1 MAIKHNQQIPHN
13 HFRKDWQRR
22 VRVHFDQPGRKLRRR
37 NARLSKAAA
46 VAPRPVDKLRPI
58 VRCPTLKYNRR
69 VRAGRGFT
77 ITELKV
83 GYSATGTGWEWSLTI
98 AQEAGIPRKL
108 APTIG
113 ISVDPRRQNLSTE
126 SLAVNVE
133 RLKAY
138 QARLILFPRK
148 LGQHKK
154 GDASKEDVSAA
165 KNTISSFKLGLPIV
179 NAAAG
184 VSEIKKSELPTP
196 VEGGAYRKLRDAR
209 SEHRNQGK
217 RDKRAKEKADE
228 AAAAKK

>member
-58 VRCPTLKYNRR
+58 VRCPTIKYNRR

-77 ITELKV
+77 LAELK
-83 GYSATGTGWEWSLTI
+83 
-98 AQEAGIPRKL
+98 EAGIPRKL

-113 ISVDPRRQNLSTE
+113 ISVDARRQNLSME
-126 SLAVNVE
+126 SLATNVE

-138 QARLILFPRK
+138 RARLILFPRRA
-148 LGQHKK
+148 GQHKK
-154 GDASKEDVSAA
+154 DDASKEEVSAA
-165 KNTISSFKLGLPIV
+165 NKAEHMKHTKMALPIV
-179 NAAAG
+179 NVESG
-184 VSEIKKSELPTP
+184 IKEIKKDDMPEP
-196 VEGGAYRKLRDAR
+196 VEGGAYKKLREAR
-209 SEHRNQGK
+209 SEARLVGK
-217 RDKRAKEKADE
+217 REKRAKEKADE

>member
-37 NARLSKAAA
+37 NSRLAKAAA

-58 VRCPTLKYNRR
+58 VRCPTIKYNRR

-77 ITELKV
+77 LTELK
-83 GYSATGTGWEWSLTI
+83 
-98 AQEAGIPRKL
+98 EAGIPRKL

-138 QARLILFPRK
+138 RARLILFPRK

-154 GDASKEDVSAA
+154 GDASKEEVSNVKDVV
-165 KNTISSFKLGLPIV
+165 SSVRSGLPIT
-179 NAAAG
+179 NAESGFA
-184 VSEIKKSELPTP
+184 EIKKGDVPSA

-209 SEHRNQGK
+209 AEARNLGK
-217 RDKRAKEKADE
+217 REKRAKEKADE

>member
-37 NARLSKAAA
+37 NARLAKASA

-77 ITELKV
+77 LTELK
-83 GYSATGTGWEWSLTI
+83 
-98 AQEAGIPRKL
+98 EAGIPRKL

-126 SLAVNVE
+126 SLVANVD

-138 QARLILFPRK
+138 RARLILFPRK
-148 LGQHKK
+148 VGQYKK
-154 GDASKEDVSAA
+154 GDATKEEVSGA
-165 KNTISSFKLGLPIV
+165 KNTLSSVRSGLPIV
-179 NAAAG
+179 NVEAG
-184 VSEIKKSELPTP
+184 FSEIKKGDVPAAI
-196 VEGGAYRKLRDAR
+196 EGGAFRKLRVSR
-209 SEHRNQGK
+209 SDQRNAGK
-217 RDKRAKEKADE
+217 REKRAREKADE

>member
-37 NARLSKAAA
+37 NARLAKASA

-58 VRCPTLKYNRR
+58 VRCPTIRYNRR

-77 ITELKV
+77 LEELK
-83 GYSATGTGWEWSLTI
+83 
-98 AQEAGIPRKL
+98 EAGIPRKL

-126 SLAVNVE
+126 SLAANVA
-133 RLKAY
+133 RLKEY
-138 QARLILFPRK
+138 RARLILFPRK
-148 LGQHKK
+148 LGQHKQ
-154 GDASKEDVSAA
+154 GDASKEEVSAA
-165 KNTISSFKLGLPIV
+165 KDTVTSVKRSLPIV
-179 NAAAG
+179 HADTTIK
-184 VSEIKKSELPTP
+184 EIKKSDMPAP
-196 VEGGAYRKLRDAR
+196 IEGGAYRKLRDAR
-209 SEHRNQGK
+209 SEARLAGK
-217 RDKRAKEKADE
+217 REKRAKDKAEE

>member
-77 ITELKV
+77 LSELK
-83 GYSATGTGWEWSLTI
+83 
-98 AQEAGIPRKL
+98 EAGIPRKL

-165 KNTISSFKLGLPIV
+165 KNTISSIKLGLPIV
-179 NAAAG
+179 HAVGG